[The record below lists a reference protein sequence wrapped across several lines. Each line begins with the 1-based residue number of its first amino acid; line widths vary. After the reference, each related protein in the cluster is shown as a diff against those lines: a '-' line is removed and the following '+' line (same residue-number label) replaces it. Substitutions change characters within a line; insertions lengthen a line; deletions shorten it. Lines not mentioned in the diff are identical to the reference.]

1 MPQRHDAKIPESCA
15 GFTPADIGLA
25 FIAALAQQAVE
36 AFDERLSYF
45 EYTDDE
51 TAVRVVL
58 RSAPYAH
65 TAMTVRGNVLWTLKQ
80 LPTDLFNSPSIWGMD
95 FKVQS
100 SGQDLYLGKLSNKNR
115 PGGALGGGRG
125 VGPEE
130 KGGLDV
136 SERKQRRASL
146 SLARPSSNSTT
157 TTRNPNLPDNT
168 RSQIRFRPT
177 GAPLPNVGIFSTILE
192 FLLALAARDRYQAI
206 ETAYSARDT
215 SAVWIFVIYNSEPGS
230 TQRLQVYQLV
240 GILREIA
247 RYGVQRRIYQEMIFN
262 LLVDELLI
270 ATGCVVMGVREREW
284 CSGLG
289 SGGHGVEL
297 GVVGLNVGQ
306 NISLTA

>member
-1 MPQRHDAKIPESCA
+1 M
-15 GFTPADIGLA
+15 
-25 FIAALAQQAVE
+25 AQQAVE

-58 RSAPYAH
+58 RSAPDAR
-65 TAMTVRGNVLWTLKQ
+65 TAMTVRSNVLWTLKQ

-115 PGGALGGGRG
+115 PGGALGGGGGG
-125 VGPEE
+125 VGPGE

-146 SLARPSSNSTT
+146 LSIARPSSNSTT
-157 TTRNPNLPDNT
+157 TTGNPNLPDNT
-168 RSQIRFRPT
+168 RSQILFRPT

-270 ATGCVVMGVREREW
+270 ATGCVVMGVRGREW

-289 SGGHGVEL
+289 TGGHGVEL
-297 GVVGLNVGQ
+297 GVGGLNVGQ